1 LATTLARDPDIG
13 LLVLAGVQQIKL
25 SIASRHQGE
34 GSAFALGWLRIAVPS
49 WSLRGSAFRQQ
60 HADGVLSREELQ
72 SLFRKDLRAPVLMPR
87 KGKAD

>member
-1 LATTLARDPDIG
+1 M
-13 LLVLAGVQQIKL
+13 QHMKL

-34 GSAFALGWLRIAVPS
+34 SNMSALGWLRIAVPT
-49 WSLRGSAFRQQ
+49 WSLRSTAFRHQN
-60 HADGVLSREELQ
+60 ADGGLSREELQ